1 MIVNGVIPFDEVK
14 TQIMIPNP
22 GGRKYS
28 VKAEESGHKEVQTFT
43 SRIFPKEIVLNLIG
57 FKKSYDG
64 YVYPVYITGV
74 TNKYLW
80 LKGQVGFRNAS
91 EIINNI
97 LRELLK
103 QEEILEVRSV
113 KNEDL
118 KLFKYVTEKYP
129 PYWVDSCSINYL
141 GGYVNYVKKCL
152 NNSCIRDAYLFYNNT
167 NTDDQHYYGMR
178 AVIVLNQKVSIEN
191 NKKVKWVES

>member
-152 NNSCIRDAYLFYNNT
+152 NNSFIRDAYLFYNNT

-191 NKKVKWVES
+191 NKKVKWEES

>member
-152 NNSCIRDAYLFYNNT
+152 NNSFIRDAYLFYNNT

-178 AVIVLNQKVSIEN
+178 AVIMLNQKVSIEN

>member
-152 NNSCIRDAYLFYNNT
+152 NNSFIRDAYLFYNNT

-191 NKKVKWVES
+191 NKKAKWVES

>member
-152 NNSCIRDAYLFYNNT
+152 NNSFIRDAYLFYNNT

>member
-14 TQIMIPNP
+14 TQIVIPNP

-43 SRIFPKEIVLNLIG
+43 SRIFPKEITLNLIG
-57 FKKSYDG
+57 LKKAKDG
-64 YVYPVYITGV
+64 SSYPVYITGV

-97 LRELLK
+97 LKELLK
-103 QEEILEVRSV
+103 QEGILEVRSV
-113 KNEDL
+113 KQEDL
-118 KLFKYVTEKYP
+118 KLFKYGIEKHS
-129 PYWVDSCSINYL
+129 PYWIDSCSINYL
-141 GGYVNYVKKCL
+141 GGYVNYVKKWL
-152 NNSCIRDAYLFYNNT
+152 NNSFIRDAYLFYNNSNT
-167 NTDDQHYYGMR
+167 NDQHYYGMR
-178 AVIVLNQKVSIEN
+178 AVIVLNQKVIIKN
-191 NKKVKWVES
+191 NKKIKWVES

>member
-152 NNSCIRDAYLFYNNT
+152 NNSLIRDAYLFYNNT

>member
-43 SRIFPKEIVLNLIG
+43 SRIFPKEIILNLIG

-152 NNSCIRDAYLFYNNT
+152 NNSFIRDAYLFYNNT

>member
-152 NNSCIRDAYLFYNNT
+152 NNSLIRDAYLFYNNT

-191 NKKVKWVES
+191 NKKVKWEES